1 MGDCET
7 FYESDGVTEKV
18 RSIKSESKRGA
29 YLLISDIAKMF
40 DARPVFDGET
50 KTVHLYSLNRQD
62 EMLELNFGKN
72 MTSVERKEDAENI
85 ITRLYV
91 EGEYGD
97 NGYVGI
103 DDVNP
108 TGLPYLL
115 DFSYFAELSV
125 FTAEHQQAVDD
136 YIRDMQ
142 TAKNDASQHMTQMID
157 LDNQLNDLWGQI
169 DYVLYVVNEGEITRT
184 ILGGSAT
191 AEQSNVADDEDI
203 TVLLSDG
210 THQVQTGSAFTEIV
224 QYAIKFIQKP
234 SATIGGKEVA
244 VEAKQASIDSLLK
257 ELQTETDATRR
268 QSMDEQI
275 EALEAG
281 VEQLYWGTDEEEGL
295 YALMQKAAKLAV
307 ERANVNLLY
316 LAASEGQ
323 DAIEERFALAMGD
336 MLIDGYW
343 SNTAYAPGQE
353 ELLYREACEVMRH
366 LSKPSVSYT
375 VGVQNLSGV
384 SGYEKEI
391 FSVNMVLRIWDEA
404 LRLND
409 MAYITKLVEH
419 PDAPE
424 KDTLTISNDLTSIGG
439 VSLDSIISRI
449 TGIAEIVNQKK
460 SLYDRSKAISGDGS
474 IPAQRLEGMI
484 DVLKTRLSSSVSN
497 WYTDEN
503 GNLILEAVNG
513 QSAMQLCGEGFMI
526 ASSRTEDGKWDW
538 RTFGSGEGFTADM
551 LVTGY
556 LSADRIAAN
565 TITAN
570 KLASDV
576 GQSLDLSSNK
586 SITLKVEEAVDTAIG
601 YRVEIYSDSG
611 DVLSEHVQ
619 STILRARVWHGNTE
633 VTESIAAERFV
644 WTRKSAD
651 ATADRVWNTSHAG
664 VKSVA

>member
-1 MGDCET
+1 M
-7 FYESDGVTEKV
+7 
-18 RSIKSESKRGA
+18 
-29 YLLISDIAKMF
+29 
-40 DARPVFDGET
+40 
-50 KTVHLYSLNRQD
+50 
-62 EMLELNFGKN
+62 
-72 MTSVERKEDAENI
+72 
-85 ITRLYV
+85 
-91 EGEYGD
+91 
-97 NGYVGI
+97 
-103 DDVNP
+103 
-108 TGLPYLL
+108 
-115 DFSYFAELSV
+115 
-125 FTAEHQQAVDD
+125 
-136 YIRDMQ
+136 
-142 TAKNDASQHMTQMID
+142 
-157 LDNQLNDLWGQI
+157 
-169 DYVLYVVNEGEITRT
+169 
-184 ILGGSAT
+184 
-191 AEQSNVADDEDI
+191 
-203 TVLLSDG
+203 LLSDG
-210 THQVQTGSAFTEIV
+210 THQVQSGSAFTEIV

-234 SATIGGKEVA
+234 TATIGGKEVA
-244 VEAKQASIDSLLK
+244 VEAKQASIDSLHK

-275 EALEAG
+275 VALENG
-281 VEQLYWGTDEEEGL
+281 IEQLYWGLDEEEGL
-295 YALMQKAAKLAV
+295 YALIQKAVKLAV
-307 ERANVNLLY
+307 ERADVNLLY

-323 DAIEERFALAMGD
+323 EAIEERFVLAMGD

-353 ELLYREACEVMRH
+353 ELLYREAGEVMRH

-384 SGYEKEI
+384 SGYEKEM
-391 FSVNMVLRIWDEA
+391 FSINMVLRIWDEA
-404 LRLND
+404 LSLND
-409 MAYITKLVEH
+409 TAYITKLVEH

-484 DVLKTRLSSSVSN
+484 DVLKNRLSSSVSN

-526 ASSRTEDGKWDW
+526 ASSRTADGKWDW

-586 SITLKVEEAVDTAIG
+586 SIALKVEEVVDTTIG
-601 YRVEIYSDSG
+601 YRIEVFSEGG
-611 DVLSEHVQ
+611 DVLSEYMKN
-619 STILRARVWHGNTE
+619 TTLRARVWHGKND
-633 VTESIAAERFV
+633 VTEDIPASRFL
-644 WTRKSAD
+644 WTRMSNDPIAD
-651 ATADRVWNTSHAG
+651 QLWNSSHVG
-664 VKSVA
+664 VKTIIISVADVQYSATYHCQLLDS